1 MHLLR
6 REAFNRMTDLSS
18 ALLAAGDFTIHSRA
32 REALLAELAGAVP
45 AAAPPH
51 ASSAPDGAARSG
63 STDASPQLPVA
74 SSGAGG
80 GGSAGSVAAP
90 AADPHLDIYA
100 DGEPPAAA
108 AAEGGS
114 ADMDADGGDAGDR
127 EPGVPGGGAH
137 TVASGPSAE
146 AAGASASAG
155 AGQGPAGGGGEQ
167 AHEDYVYDQASGC
180 YYSSARGCWFD
191 PARNLYADAA
201 SGQWFTVSESG
212 QPQLV
217 Q

>member
-1 MHLLR
+1 
-6 REAFNRMTDLSS
+6 MTDLSS

-32 REALLAELAGAVP
+32 REALLAELAGADAEDVG
-45 AAAPPH
+45 PPH
-51 ASSAPDGAARSG
+51 AASAPDGVARG
-63 STDASPQLPVA
+63 
-74 SSGAGG
+74 SSGAANAAPQQPVDSSGVG
-80 GGSAGSVAAP
+80 DGRIAGSVAAL

-100 DGEPPAAA
+100 DDEPPAAA

-114 ADMDADGGDAGDR
+114 ADMDAEGGGAGDG

-137 TVASGPSAE
+137 AAAPGLNAA

-155 AGQGPAGGGGEQ
+155 AGEGPAGAGGEQ

-191 PARNLYADAA
+191 PARNLYADVA
-201 SGQWFTVSESG
+201 SGQWFTLSESG